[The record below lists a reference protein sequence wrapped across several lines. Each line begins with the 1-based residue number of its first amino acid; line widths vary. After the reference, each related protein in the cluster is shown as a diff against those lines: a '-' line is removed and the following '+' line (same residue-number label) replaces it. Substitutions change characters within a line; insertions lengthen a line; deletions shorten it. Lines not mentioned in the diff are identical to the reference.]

1 MSDININGITVNFP
15 FEPYEVQKIYM
26 SKVIECLQNKK
37 HGVLESPTGTG
48 KTLCLLC
55 SSLSWLTA
63 KKAQLQAQALIGAVE
78 VPNFGGKF
86 FEKLKN
92 ELDTAAGASGS
103 INPNSMFGWASPKI
117 IYASRTHT
125 QLTQVMQ
132 ELKRTSYKHLKV
144 AVIGS
149 RDQLCIH
156 PEVSKEQNSADKIH
170 LCQCKVRSR
179 TCMYYNN
186 VELRK
191 DDPIFREEIC
201 DIEDL
206 VKAGNKV
213 KCCPYFL
220 ARELKQ
226 NADITFMPYN
236 YLLDPKTRR
245 SQGVDL
251 QNQVI
256 LLDEAHNVEKTCEDA
271 ASLQISSTDIALCID
286 EITSVMKTMSEEET
300 NNEIDFNFDSSNDV
314 QKDFTPEDLCLLK
327 SIFLAFEKAIDDIIL
342 KKNDGETFPGG
353 YIFELMEKAEI
364 THGNESHVIEKL
376 DKIILWL
383 STTST
388 SPFARNGRALQKFS
402 DFLRT
407 VFSGGSGLSAI
418 NHRERVKDCYKVYV
432 SSEDNSKN
440 PKNSGWNS
448 KNVSKK
454 SEGKIIS
461 YWCFSPGFGM
471 RQIVELGVHS
481 IILTSGTLSPL
492 QPFITELGIPIEV
505 QLENPHIVKP
515 DQVCVGILSQGPDGH
530 QLNSSYNTRND
541 PKYIS
546 TLGRTIYNF
555 SCLIP
560 DGLLVFFPSY
570 PIMKKCHDDWQSTGL
585 WSTIAQKKPI
595 YVESQSK
602 DGFGHVMNEFYKKIQ
617 DPAARGAIFLAVC
630 RGKVSEGLDFADAN
644 GRAVLITGLPYPPMM
659 DPRVLLKQRYLDEM
673 RLKDKQALSGQQWYQ
688 LEASRAVNQAVGRI
702 IRHINDYGAI
712 ILCDCRFNN
721 ANFKQHLSAWLRPC
735 VKNFSNFGMVTKQL
749 RDFFKNAEKL
759 PQPKKR
765 FYEMSISAIGASF
778 GTNTKQLDSS
788 SLKKEKEI
796 NIVESFNVNS
806 YKILSQKNEHG
817 EKIISSEIDCI
828 NKSAINL
835 VTSKVKGTW
844 SETTWK
850 ATKEIVDES
859 IAKKRKLKVQPLE
872 INYNAAES
880 SLANTDSNKN
890 NEDKKS
896 VKNQS
901 KKEIGELY
909 LKSVKRAL
917 SKEDFQIFAKLVE
930 IYKKNGDI
938 EELLKTL
945 EKLFPIS
952 SSFRHLFL
960 GFKTFLKKQH
970 IEHFEKYVNGLEK
983 K

>member
-1 MSDININGITVNFP
+1 M
-15 FEPYEVQKIYM
+15 
-26 SKVIECLQNKK
+26 
-37 HGVLESPTGTG
+37 
-48 KTLCLLC
+48 
-55 SSLSWLTA
+55 
-63 KKAQLQAQALIGAVE
+63 
-78 VPNFGGKF
+78 
-86 FEKLKN
+86 
-92 ELDTAAGASGS
+92 
-103 INPNSMFGWASPKI
+103 
-117 IYASRTHT
+117 
-125 QLTQVMQ
+125 
-132 ELKRTSYKHLKV
+132 
-144 AVIGS
+144 
-149 RDQLCIH
+149 
-156 PEVSKEQNSADKIH
+156 
-170 LCQCKVRSR
+170 
-179 TCMYYNN
+179 
-186 VELRK
+186 
-191 DDPIFREEIC
+191 
-201 DIEDL
+201 
-206 VKAGNKV
+206 
-213 KCCPYFL
+213 
-220 ARELKQ
+220 
-226 NADITFMPYN
+226 
-236 YLLDPKTRR
+236 
-245 SQGVDL
+245 
-251 QNQVI
+251 
-256 LLDEAHNVEKTCEDA
+256 
-271 ASLQISSTDIALCID
+271 
-286 EITSVMKTMSEEET
+286 
-300 NNEIDFNFDSSNDV
+300 
-314 QKDFTPEDLCLLK
+314 
-327 SIFLAFEKAIDDIIL
+327 
-342 KKNDGETFPGG
+342 
-353 YIFELMEKAEI
+353 
-364 THGNESHVIEKL
+364 
-376 DKIILWL
+376 WL

-418 NHRERVKDCYKVYV
+418 KHRERVKDCYKVYV

-448 KNVSKK
+448 KNVSKI

-585 WSTIAQKKPI
+585 WSTITQKKPI

-617 DPAARGAIFLAVC
+617 DPGARGAIFLAVC

-673 RLKDKQALSGQQWYQ
+673 KLKDKQTLSGQQWYQ

-749 RDFFKNAEKL
+749 RDFFKNAEKF

-796 NIVESFNVNS
+796 NIVESFNVNN

-817 EKIISSEIDCI
+817 EKITSSEIDCI

-880 SLANTDSNKN
+880 SLANVDSNEN

-896 VKNQS
+896 LKSQS

-917 SKEDFQIFAKLVE
+917 SKDDFQIFAKLVE